1 MEMPITNNEKM
12 LRKQKLQ
19 ELERK
24 VMGNV
29 TTKVAI
35 AASTDKIDGFT
46 ICFPAV
52 TICAK
57 FAVIF

>member
-1 MEMPITNNEKM
+1 M